1 MHGKERTTHSDALVI
16 LAEMSAHDGRFVHVY
31 TEIRF
36 HEINGCQ
43 NGQIGISLAASWT
56 THLSNL
62 TQRCCR
68 HLVRQSKGFDGQG
81 CGVRDDGDEHT

>member
-36 HEINGCQ
+36 HERDGCQ
-43 NGQIGISLAASWT
+43 DGQIGIALAASWT
-56 THLSNL
+56 THLGNL

-81 CGVRDDGDEHT
+81 CGVRDDRDEHT

>member
-1 MHGKERTTHSDALVI
+1 MLGKERTTHTDALVV

-36 HEINGCQ
+36 YEINGCQ

-56 THLSNL
+56 SHLSNF
-62 TQRCCR
+62 T
-68 HLVRQSKGFDGQG
+68 
-81 CGVRDDGDEHT
+81 

>member
-1 MHGKERTTHSDALVI
+1 MLGKERTTYSDALVV
-16 LAEMSAHDGRFVHVY
+16 LAEMSAHNGRFIHGY
-31 TEIRF
+31 TEILF
-36 HEINGCQ
+36 HEIDGCQ
-43 NGQIGISLAASWT
+43 DGQIGIALAASRA

-62 TQRCCR
+62 PQRCSR